1 MNVPRYCQHFDNCR
15 NNVIKLSFVNMTI
28 EWNNFNVC
36 KQLHIESNVN
46 KVNMIDEIVDDDN
59 ISVLC
64 ITDSLDMTLTL

>member
-1 MNVPRYCQHFDNCR
+1 
-15 NNVIKLSFVNMTI
+15 MTI
-28 EWNNFNVC
+28 EWDNFNVC

-46 KVNMIDEIVDDDN
+46 KVKMMDEIVDDDN